1 MQILFRALLLVL
13 TAAVLSG
20 AQPPQAA
27 PQQKK
32 DPLPDKF
39 MNLKVLPQDI
49 KKEDLVNTMKSF
61 TQSLGVRCNFCHA
74 GQGDDL
80 STYDF
85 MSDEKE
91 HKQVARQMLQMVRDI
106 NQNHLAKVVEGDKK
120 PPQVTCWTCH
130 RGDEHVEMTMPK
142 PKAKPAAA
150 EGGKK
155 Q

>member
-1 MQILFRALLLVL
+1 MQTMLRTTTLVFF
-13 TAAVLSG
+13 AVVMAG
-20 AQPPQAA
+20 AQT

-49 KKEDLVNTMKSF
+49 SKPELVNTMKSF
-61 TQSLGVRCNFCHA
+61 AQSLGVRCNFCHV

-91 HKQVARQMLQMVRDI
+91 HKQVARTMLQMVREI
-106 NQNHLAKVVEGDKK
+106 NQNHLVKLAEDGKQ
-120 PPQVTCWTCH
+120 PPRVSCWTCH
-130 RGDEHVEMTMPK
+130 RGEEEPQLRMP
-142 PKAKPAAA
+142 ASKPAGQQQAPK
-150 EGGKK
+150 EHKHTH
-155 Q
+155 